1 MCTACTLRVRCDV
14 RSYLARRLNAF
25 ESLMR
30 EEETIAE
37 AKKRRHS
44 QTAGSYT
51 ARFSLDREIGR
62 SSRAQTTP
70 GRRRDATLHC
80 EHAGGRTDHAALP
93 TRGDTFGGILRSSM
107 RRARPRL
114 IDEWERRGCDGG
126 FVPQLPKS
134 IVRISRTAP
143 LDPHRQLARAS
154 PCTSPWSP
162 TAKTSN
168 DAQTTYNLA
177 RGTQRTLGTLLQV
190 RSPTTTCPAD
200 RPTTIAHFRAASSAR

>member
-37 AKKRRHS
+37 AKERRHS

-80 EHAGGRTDHAALP
+80 EHAGGRTDHAGLP
-93 TRGDTFGGILRSSM
+93 TRGNTFGGILRSSM

-154 PCTSPWSP
+154 PCTSPVLEP
-162 TAKTSN
+162 DSN
-168 DAQTTYNLA
+168 
-177 RGTQRTLGTLLQV
+177 
-190 RSPTTTCPAD
+190 
-200 RPTTIAHFRAASSAR
+200 H

>member
-1 MCTACTLRVRCDV
+1 
-14 RSYLARRLNAF
+14 
-25 ESLMR
+25 MR

-37 AKKRRHS
+37 AKERRHS

-80 EHAGGRTDHAALP
+80 EHAGGRTDHAGLP
-93 TRGDTFGGILRSSM
+93 TRGNTFGGILRSSM

-143 LDPHRQLARAS
+143 LDPHRQLARAF
-154 PCTSPWSP
+154 P
-162 TAKTSN
+162 N
-168 DAQTTYNLA
+168 DYMSRRPADDDCSFQSREFRALSGLHLDKHTRWFNDYT
-177 RGTQRTLGTLLQV
+177 V
-190 RSPTTTCPAD
+190 TTCRNP
-200 RPTTIAHFRAASSAR
+200 R